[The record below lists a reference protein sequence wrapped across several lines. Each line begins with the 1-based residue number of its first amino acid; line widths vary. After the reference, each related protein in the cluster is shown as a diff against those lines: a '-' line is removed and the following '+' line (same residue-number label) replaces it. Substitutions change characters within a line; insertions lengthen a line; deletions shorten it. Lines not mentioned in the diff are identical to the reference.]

1 MIPDEAYYH
10 EERYVRPPRS
20 RRLLPLFYRAK
31 PLIPRR
37 AQMTARRAMARRQ
50 RSRHEAGGRF
60 PRWPVEPI
68 IDLQRETLL
77 RERVRRS
84 DSGRVPVLGAWP
96 DGHRFAWTLTHDVEA
111 PKGLANVGRLLE
123 LERRHGVVSAWFLVA
138 DDYDIGD
145 DVMAAIRGAGG
156 EIGLH
161 GLHHDGSLFQS
172 REHFERQLPRI
183 HDRLRAWGA
192 VGFRSP
198 ATHRN
203 AAWMPELGA
212 EYDSSFPDTHPFD
225 AQPGGC
231 CSILPYFLGDMVEL
245 PITLPQDHT
254 LFELLG
260 ERDIALWRRKVAYI
274 AACGGLVTVLVHPD
288 YALTPERLRHYDE
301 LLTLLCGRDGGWH
314 ALPRDV
320 ARWWRRRAELEQ
332 QFEEGEIDPRA
343 AAEAGATVWWATERN
358 GAVVIEEEVPEHA

>member
-1 MIPDEAYYH
+1 MNPDAVVYE

-20 RRLLPLFYRAK
+20 RWLLPLFYRAK
-31 PLIPRR
+31 PLIPRGV
-37 AQMTARRAMARRQ
+37 QMRVRRSVARRQ
-50 RSRHEAGGRF
+50 RRRHEAQGRF
-60 PRWPVEPI
+60 PRWPIEPI
-68 IDLQRETLL
+68 VVEQRETLL

-84 DSGRVPVLGAWP
+84 DEGRVPVLGPWP
-96 DGHRFAWTLTHDVEA
+96 AGHRFAWTLTHDVEG
-111 PKGLANVGRLLE
+111 PRGLANVARLLE
-123 LERRHGVVSAWFLVA
+123 LERRHAVVSAWFVVA
-138 DDYDIGD
+138 DDYPID
-145 DVMAAIRGAGG
+145 DRVMTAIRGAGG

-172 REHFERQLPRI
+172 RKQFERQLPRI
-183 HDRLRAWGA
+183 HEVMREWGA

-212 EYDSSFPDTHPFD
+212 AYDSSFPDTHPFD

-231 CSILPYFLGDMVEL
+231 CSIFPYFLGDMVEL

-260 ERDIALWRRKVAYI
+260 ERDIALWLRKVEYI
-274 AACGGLVTVLVHPD
+274 ARCGGLVTALVHPD
-288 YALTPERLRHYDE
+288 YALDVERLRHYDE
-301 LLTLLCGRDGGWH
+301 LLSLLRGLGGWH

-320 ARWWRRRAELEQ
+320 AAWWRHRATLERL
-332 QFEEGEIDPRA
+332 FEAGRLDPRA
-343 AAEAGATVWWATERN
+343 AAAAGASVWWATERD
-358 GAVVIEEEVPEHA
+358 GEVVIEQEVHEHA

>member
-1 MIPDEAYYH
+1 MIPDEAYYQ

-20 RRLLPLFYRAK
+20 RRLLPVFYRAK

-37 AQMTARRAMARRQ
+37 AQMTARRTMARRQ
-50 RSRHEAGGRF
+50 RSRHERHGRF
-60 PRWPVEPI
+60 PRWPIEPI
-68 IDLQRETLL
+68 VELQRETLL

-84 DSGRVPVLGAWP
+84 TEGRVPVLGAWP
-96 DGHRFAWTLTHDVEA
+96 GGHRFAWILTHDVEG
-111 PKGLANVGRLLE
+111 PRGLAQVERLLE
-123 LERRHGVVSAWFLVA
+123 LEREHGVVSAWFLVA
-138 DDYDIGD
+138 DDYPIGD
-145 DVMAAIRGAGG
+145 GVVDAIRAAGG

-172 REHFERQLPRI
+172 RRHFERQLPRI
-183 HDRLRAWGA
+183 HDHLRAWGA

-198 ATHRN
+198 STHRN

-260 ERDIALWRRKVAYI
+260 ERDIALWRKKVAYLVE
-274 AACGGLVTVLVHPD
+274 CGGLVTVLVHPD
-288 YALTPERLRHYDE
+288 YALTRERLGHYDR
-301 LLTLLCGRDGGWH
+301 LLTLLRGLGGWH

-320 ARWWRRRAELEQ
+320 ARWWRRRAELERRLAA
-332 QFEEGEIDPRA
+332 GEVDLRTA
-343 AAEAGATVWWATERN
+343 AAAGASVRWATERD
-358 GAVVIEEEVPEHA
+358 GAVVVEEEVQHV

>member
-1 MIPDEAYYH
+1 MIPDEAYYQ

-37 AQMTARRAMARRQ
+37 AQMAARRAMARRQ
-50 RSRHEAGGRF
+50 RSRHEIQGCF
-60 PRWPVEPI
+60 PRWPIEPI

-84 DSGRVPVLGAWP
+84 PDGRVPVLGAWP
-96 DGHRFAWTLTHDVEA
+96 GGHRYAWTLTHDVEG
-111 PKGLANVGRLLE
+111 PKGLANVPRLLE

-138 DDYDIGD
+138 DDYPID
-145 DVMAAIRGAGG
+145 DAVTAAIRAAGG

-161 GLHHDGSLFQS
+161 GLHHDGSLFQD
-172 REHFERQLPRI
+172 REHFEAQLPRI
-183 HDRLRAWGA
+183 HERLRAWDA

-203 AAWMPELGA
+203 ADWMPELGA

-231 CSILPYFLGDMVEL
+231 CSIFPYFLGDMVEL

-260 ERDIALWRRKVAYI
+260 EHDIALWRRKVAYI
-274 AACGGLVTVLVHPD
+274 ATCGGLVTVLVHPD
-288 YALTPERLRHYDE
+288 YALTDERLRHYDE
-301 LLTLLCGRDGGWH
+301 LLALLCGREGGWH
-314 ALPRDV
+314 ALPRDI
-320 ARWWRRRAELEQ
+320 ASWWRRRAELEQ
-332 QFEEGEIDPRA
+332 RFADGDVDPRA
-343 AAEAGATVWWATERN
+343 AAAAGASIWWVTERN
-358 GAVVIEEEVPEHA
+358 GAVVIDEEVPEHV